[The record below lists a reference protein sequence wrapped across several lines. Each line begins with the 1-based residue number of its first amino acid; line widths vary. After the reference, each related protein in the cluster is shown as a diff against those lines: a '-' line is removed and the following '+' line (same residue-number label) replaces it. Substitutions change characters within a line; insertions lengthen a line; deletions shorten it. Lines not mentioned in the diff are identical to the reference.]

1 MSYLGWYEKVNAY
14 CRDYF
19 NSPVTIFSQKKPDE
33 WAREYLKSWFGDE
46 KLWLIDDEALRQA
59 CDTVIKEYNKS
70 SWIKRVSLRLSSPIS
85 RLKTYHAMLT
95 LKAELNNVGINK
107 TALDSKR
114 LHAAFINARIH
125 REFFFWMYCGL
136 RWFVGASNPWIT
148 EGLSSMNEKTEIKN
162 QVSSRSLP
170 PSALCDAQIAIW
182 NVLSKTQF
190 ELKEYGTRRGKES
203 LLVGEL
209 LKNKSTCADKLG
221 FVSREACWEA
231 RNRVTH
237 RETFQTVKNSELSRI
252 LFEDK
257 LLYYRA
263 LEEEINACQSMLVD
277 NANQMVEPS
286 QVLAALESLLMLI
299 QEGFYLNQ
307 YVYSTNDLSA
317 KEPLGRIWD
326 IYNMLP
332 QQLLQYVQTFSKDAP
347 EWLNPWVSHVY
358 ALSRHVRFLTN
369 LAKDYD
375 EYHRIYTKLDKKVQK
390 IEEQAIIT
398 KWSVIT
404 ERFLSLEQKR
414 QAAYYSDENNHP
426 FLAEFDQFKS
436 ELQSFIDNEFAQFY
450 DVKKNSTFAEESSD
464 STYMDSAISLYN
476 QLRIPTVL
484 NETFRF
490 IFPIPS
496 PENPFLGRM
505 EKENVAYHRVEATQK
520 ALIKTW
526 NETPRY
532 QFSEEDCARLKQ
544 ELTLLDEQLNELG
557 KQYQMITRL
566 MIDWK
571 PTDETVHLEQ
581 QINAFTSLRSTIE
594 QAQGLYQTDVDQS
607 CLVFIDQHPNF
618 LINQDLKTLDLL
630 NETQLTKRKLNQ
642 QYKKLSLAYHPDKHI
657 SDAMP
662 RCDFL
667 WLNVLT
673 EKQDIVDYYASVCL
687 ADAVY
692 IFVEKTGELL
702 YASNAS
708 DQIELVASYNERL
721 LAALALHCSANIPL
735 QLKNEQIRLI
745 FQQTNHEH
753 RKRFW
758 DIKINVLKAAYQ
770 RLLAG
775 EQNFDVEVW
784 EKSKAELF
792 EKLQRDIQQMREE
805 RNTRAVII
813 EELAS
818 NQAHLKTE
826 NRQIREELILAEKR
840 SAMETVKAVAEVKQ
854 QHTIEIDNLISSNK
868 DLANKVDDLTALVHQ
883 LLNKSAPASSEQS
896 ASDETKSNTGRSSPG
911 LFG

>member
-1 MSYLGWYEKVNAY
+1 
-14 CRDYF
+14 
-19 NSPVTIFSQKKPDE
+19 
-33 WAREYLKSWFGDE
+33 
-46 KLWLIDDEALRQA
+46 
-59 CDTVIKEYNKS
+59 
-70 SWIKRVSLRLSSPIS
+70 
-85 RLKTYHAMLT
+85 
-95 LKAELNNVGINK
+95 
-107 TALDSKR
+107 
-114 LHAAFINARIH
+114 
-125 REFFFWMYCGL
+125 
-136 RWFVGASNPWIT
+136 
-148 EGLSSMNEKTEIKN
+148 
-162 QVSSRSLP
+162 
-170 PSALCDAQIAIW
+170 
-182 NVLSKTQF
+182 
-190 ELKEYGTRRGKES
+190 
-203 LLVGEL
+203 
-209 LKNKSTCADKLG
+209 
-221 FVSREACWEA
+221 
-231 RNRVTH
+231 
-237 RETFQTVKNSELSRI
+237 
-252 LFEDK
+252 
-257 LLYYRA
+257 
-263 LEEEINACQSMLVD
+263 
-277 NANQMVEPS
+277 
-286 QVLAALESLLMLI
+286 
-299 QEGFYLNQ
+299 
-307 YVYSTNDLSA
+307 
-317 KEPLGRIWD
+317 
-326 IYNMLP
+326 
-332 QQLLQYVQTFSKDAP
+332 
-347 EWLNPWVSHVY
+347 
-358 ALSRHVRFLTN
+358 
-369 LAKDYD
+369 
-375 EYHRIYTKLDKKVQK
+375 
-390 IEEQAIIT
+390 
-398 KWSVIT
+398 
-404 ERFLSLEQKR
+404 
-414 QAAYYSDENNHP
+414 
-426 FLAEFDQFKS
+426 
-436 ELQSFIDNEFAQFY
+436 
-450 DVKKNSTFAEESSD
+450 
-464 STYMDSAISLYN
+464 MDSAISLYN